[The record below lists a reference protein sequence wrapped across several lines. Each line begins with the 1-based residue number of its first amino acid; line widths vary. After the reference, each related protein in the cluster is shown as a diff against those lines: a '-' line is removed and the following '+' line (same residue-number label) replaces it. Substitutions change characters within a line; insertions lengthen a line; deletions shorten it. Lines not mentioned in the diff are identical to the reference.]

1 MIGANG
7 FRSLEDEVRIRL
19 ADNPELKLFALV
31 DGARYL
37 TLESRLD
44 QAPGR
49 WQWLLAGTELD
60 AIKQGGP
67 ALLQL
72 EERSDLQHWLVNR
85 DRKEP
90 LVSWLLST
98 KSFEVL
104 SQHLGSLLFTRLPD
118 GRKSLFRYYNPVVR
132 RALDGVL
139 DKEQRQLMMR
149 PIEHWLVWQPLESR
163 YLPLDA
169 DTQRGQHA

>member
-1 MIGANG
+1 MSNG
-7 FRSLEDEVRIRL
+7 FRSIEDELRIRL
-19 ADNPELKLFALV
+19 SDKPGLKLFALV

-37 TLESRLD
+37 TLGKRLD
-44 QAPGR
+44 QASDR
-49 WQWLLAGTELD
+49 WQWLLDGTELD

-67 ALLQL
+67 ALVQL
-72 EERSDLQHWLVNR
+72 EERSDLQNWLVDR

-104 SQHLGSLLFTRLPD
+104 SQHLGSLLFTRLTY

-132 RALDGVL
+132 RALDSVL
-139 DKEQRQLMMR
+139 NKEQRQQMMR

-163 YLPLDA
+163 YLPLDE
-169 DTQRGQHA
+169 DTQGGQHA